1 MIRQCV
7 ICGAEFDTPP
17 SSNKRTCSP
26 ACSAAWRQ
34 QHKGRHNKW
43 SASAKRNAAAAAE
56 KKPGIWPTARRP
68 HLHYRRARGPQ
79 NRNAKI
85 WHLRTPDGEPVV
97 VTNLTDWA
105 RQHTADF
112 GMEPTEA
119 SAAAISSG
127 FRQIKRSMEGKFRR
141 ANGQPCTVSTYKGW
155 TLVAWEEKQFE
166 KFGFTYGIL

>member
-7 ICGAEFDTPP
+7 ICGAKFSTPP
-17 SSNKRTCSP
+17 SNNKRTCSP
-26 ACSAAWRQ
+26 ACSAAWRSQ

-43 SASAKRNAAAAAE
+43 SAAAKRNAAAAAE
-56 KKPGIWPTARRP
+56 RTGNLAHGTEAALALPEGQ
-68 HLHYRRARGPQ
+68 RGPQ

-105 RQHTADF
+105 RQHTSDF

-127 FRQIKRSMEGKFRR
+127 FRQIKRSMEGHFRR
-141 ANGQPCTVSTYKGW
+141 ANGKPCTVSTYKGW
-155 TLVAWEEKQFE
+155 TLVAWEEK
-166 KFGFTYGIL
+166 

>member
-26 ACSAAWRQ
+26 ACSAAWRSQ

-56 KKPGIWPTARRP
+56 KTGNLAHGTKAALALPEGQ
-68 HLHYRRARGPQ
+68 RGPQ

-85 WHLRTPDGEPVV
+85 WHLRTPDNHVPYRPTRGGRWWHGKKNNLRKSVSPMVYFRYDRLTLDFPKGMLKE
-97 VTNLTDWA
+97 LTDLATERGISRWK
-105 RQHTADF
+105 TDF
-112 GMEPTEA
+112 
-119 SAAAISSG
+119 
-127 FRQIKRSMEGKFRR
+127 
-141 ANGQPCTVSTYKGW
+141 
-155 TLVAWEEKQFE
+155 
-166 KFGFTYGIL
+166 

>member
-26 ACSAAWRQ
+26 ACSAAWRSQ

-56 KKPGIWPTARRP
+56 KTGNLAHGTKAALALPEGQ
-68 HLHYRRARGPQ
+68 RGPQ

-105 RQHTADF
+105 R
-112 GMEPTEA
+112 
-119 SAAAISSG
+119 
-127 FRQIKRSMEGKFRR
+127 
-141 ANGQPCTVSTYKGW
+141 
-155 TLVAWEEKQFE
+155 
-166 KFGFTYGIL
+166 

>member
-26 ACSAAWRQ
+26 ACSAAWRSQ

-56 KKPGIWPTARRP
+56 KTGNLAHGTKAALALPEGQ
-68 HLHYRRARGPQ
+68 RGPQ

-141 ANGQPCTVSTYKGW
+141 ANRQPCTVSTYKGW
-155 TLVAWEEKQFE
+155 TLVAWEEK
-166 KFGFTYGIL
+166 

>member
-26 ACSAAWRQ
+26 ACSAAWRSQ

-56 KKPGIWPTARRP
+56 KTGNLAHGTKAALALPEGQ
-68 HLHYRRARGPQ
+68 RGPQ

-85 WHLRTPDGEPVV
+85 WHLRTPDG
-97 VTNLTDWA
+97 
-105 RQHTADF
+105 
-112 GMEPTEA
+112 
-119 SAAAISSG
+119 S
-127 FRQIKRSMEGKFRR
+127 RS
-141 ANGQPCTVSTYKGW
+141 
-155 TLVAWEEKQFE
+155 L
-166 KFGFTYGIL
+166 

>member
-26 ACSAAWRQ
+26 ACSAAWRSQ

-56 KKPGIWPTARRP
+56 KTGNLAHGTKAALALPEGQ
-68 HLHYRRARGPQ
+68 RGPQ

-127 FRQIKRSMEGKFRR
+127 FRQIKRSM
-141 ANGQPCTVSTYKGW
+141 
-155 TLVAWEEKQFE
+155 
-166 KFGFTYGIL
+166 

>member
-26 ACSAAWRQ
+26 ACSAAWRSQ

-56 KKPGIWPTARRP
+56 KTGNLAHGTKAALALPEGQ
-68 HLHYRRARGPQ
+68 RGPQ

-112 GMEPTEA
+112 GADGGQRRCHFLRLPPDQ
-119 SAAAISSG
+119 AIHG
-127 FRQIKRSMEGKFRR
+127 GQIPQGKRTTMHRIDLQGVDAGGMGRK
-141 ANGQPCTVSTYKGW
+141 
-155 TLVAWEEKQFE
+155 
-166 KFGFTYGIL
+166 II

>member
-1 MIRQCV
+1 MERLRQAERR
-7 ICGAEFDTPP
+7 CGSGKNRESGPRHEG
-17 SSNKRTCSP
+17 RTCIT
-26 ACSAAWRQ
+26 
-34 QHKGRHNKW
+34 G
-43 SASAKRNAAAAAE
+43 
-56 KKPGIWPTARRP
+56 
-68 HLHYRRARGPQ
+68 GPQ

-155 TLVAWEEKQFE
+155 TLVAWEEK
-166 KFGFTYGIL
+166 

>member
-1 MIRQCV
+1 MAQ
-7 ICGAEFDTPP
+7 
-17 SSNKRTCSP
+17 
-26 ACSAAWRQ
+26 
-34 QHKGRHNKW
+34 
-43 SASAKRNAAAAAE
+43 
-56 KKPGIWPTARRP
+56 PTAQGTAQQVERLRQAERRCGSGKNRESGP
-68 HLHYRRARGPQ
+68 RTKAALALPEGQRGPQ

-155 TLVAWEEKQFE
+155 TLVAWEEK
-166 KFGFTYGIL
+166 

>member
-7 ICGAEFDTPP
+7 ICGAKFSTPP
-17 SSNKRTCSP
+17 SNNKRTCSP
-26 ACSAAWRQ
+26 ACSAAWRNQ

-43 SASAKRNAAAAAE
+43 SAAAKRNAAAAAE
-56 KKPGIWPTARRP
+56 RTGNLAHGTEAALALPEGQ
-68 HLHYRRARGPQ
+68 RGPH

-105 RQHTADF
+105 RQHTSDF

-127 FRQIKRSMEGKFRR
+127 FRQIQRVELGEAETGNLTARNLIAIADALGVDVRS
-141 ANGQPCTVSTYKGW
+141 
-155 TLVAWEEKQFE
+155 L
-166 KFGFTYGIL
+166 I